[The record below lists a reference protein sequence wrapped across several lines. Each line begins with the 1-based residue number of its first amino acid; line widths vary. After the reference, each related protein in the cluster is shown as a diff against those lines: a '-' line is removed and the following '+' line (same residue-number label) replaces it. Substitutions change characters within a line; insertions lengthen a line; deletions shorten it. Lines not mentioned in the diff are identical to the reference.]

1 MKYSAVIIS
10 TIISLIF
17 TTELYA
23 QDTLSLNEAI
33 RTALENNYNILTTE
47 LDEDIASLN
56 NSWGNTGRV
65 PTITFDTGQNNSR
78 TRTDG
83 SDITTVSIN
92 PGINLRWVLF
102 DGFGIKI
109 RKQRLES
116 LEEMAEGNTALVVE
130 NTVQAVIL
138 AYYRVLFEQ
147 EKLHVFN
154 EVMDLSRDRYDYEK
168 TRRELGNAVTY
179 DVLQAQNAWLEDRT
193 NFLQQEVAVSN
204 AYRDLLYIMGIED
217 NDQFALTDEFT
228 IDRDEYERID
238 LQNKMLASNK
248 TLQNQYINEVL
259 RERETAL
266 ARSAYYPSLSLN
278 TGADKIHRRTKVDDF
293 DTDTSN
299 STSFYANLT
308 LSFNLFNA
316 GNTKRAVEIARI
328 REEMEKISTTDL
340 THTLNDQLDSLYDLY
355 EVRRE
360 LLSLSEEKLE
370 AARLN
375 LQISEDK
382 FRAGTINSFNYRD
395 VQLIYLNSALGQL
408 QAIFN
413 LIDSRTALMRISGS
427 IHQRILIMTSLC

>member
-1 MKYSAVIIS
+1 MKYSAVVIS
-10 TIISLIF
+10 AIISLIF

-23 QDTLSLNEAI
+23 QETLSLNEAI

-56 NSWGNTGRV
+56 NSWGNAGRI
-65 PTITFDTGQNNSR
+65 PTITFDTAQNNSR
-78 TRTDG
+78 ARTDG
-83 SDITTVSIN
+83 SDITTVNIN

-138 AYYRVLFEQ
+138 AYYSVLFEQ
-147 EKLHVFN
+147 EKQHVFS
-154 EVMDLSRDRYDYEK
+154 EVMGLSRDRYDYEK

-217 NDQFALTDEFT
+217 NDQFTLTDEFT

-238 LQNKMLASNK
+238 LRNKMLSSNK

-340 THTLNDQLDSLYDLY
+340 THTLNDQLDSLYDMY

-413 LIDSRTALMRISGS
+413 LIDSRTALMRITGS
-427 IHQRILIMTSLC
+427 IISEY